1 MSRICHPFLVFLI
14 PLVLSGCGKPVAKC
28 PSEEGIELI
37 GQIVSEQAVKT
48 LTEKKFDDGTFM
60 FDKAKIRATLDEIQ
74 ITIENIR
81 TSKEDPNSTKV
92 FCEGEI
98 KLTIPADMFNA
109 AEKGKDLLG
118 GPKLSKYAEGLGFDS
133 NANAFS
139 KKIEYNVQP
148 TDDGKKVFAELE
160 NVASI
165 ADLLDEVVAT
175 ALLKPMIE
183 SRKAEQAAQ
192 EERLKVEQATQEEQL
207 KAEQVQQLG
216 EQKQANL
223 GQAQAD
229 NALANQSINEV
240 WKLLPENIRQP
251 LLAQQRAWVK
261 KKEIDCKLEA
271 AGKSTDTMERET
283 ARLICDSNVTNA
295 RINELRQQL
304 Q

>member
-1 MSRICHPFLVFLI
+1 MSRICLPYLIVLI

-28 PSEEGIELI
+28 TSEEGIELV
-37 GQIVSEQAVKT
+37 GQIVSEQA
-48 LTEKKFDDGTFM
+48 EKILAENKFDDGTFM
-60 FDKAKIRATLDEIQ
+60 FDKAKIRATLDKIQ
-74 ITIENIR
+74 ITIESIR
-81 TSKEDPNSTKV
+81 TSKEDPSSTKV

-98 KLTIPADMFNA
+98 KLIIPADMLNS
-109 AEKGKDLLG
+109 AEKGKELSG
-118 GPKLSKYAEGLGFDS
+118 GPKLSKYAESLGFDS

-148 TDDGKKVFAELE
+148 TDDGKKIFAELE
-160 NVASI
+160 NVAPM
-165 ADLLDEVVAT
+165 ADLLDEVVAA
-175 ALLKPMIE
+175 ALLKPLLE

-192 EERLKVEQATQEEQL
+192 EIRFKVGQAAQDEQL
-207 KAEQVQQLG
+207 KAEQAQQLA

-229 NALANQSINEV
+229 NALANQTINEV
-240 WKLLPENIRQP
+240 WKLLPENVRQ
-251 LLAQQRAWVK
+251 LLLIQQRAWIK

-304 Q
+304 